1 MSDHKLKFTRRGF
14 VKGAGVLGGAAAL
27 LGDAQAASAG
37 AGQAKKLGPGA
48 VPIELTVNGER
59 HRLSVEPRTTLA
71 TALRDELGLTGT
83 KIGCDRGACGACTVM
98 LGKQSVPSCTVF
110 ALDAVGQP
118 VTTIEGLA
126 QGEQLAPIQAA
137 FVAHDALQCGFC
149 TPGMVMSCHALLQR
163 ISNPSE
169 DDVRQAVSG
178 NLCRCGT
185 YPKVFEATLAA
196 ASGKIAAAPQP
207 QGTGGTGAGVAP
219 VPQPEPRPAN
229 ESPAKGTTT
238 ADTTSMANAQS
249 GEGEGRAV
257 AVGVPGAALR
267 REERKVP
274 ASEPRAWDADARL
287 SVVGQRLP
295 RLEGAEKVT
304 GRARYCY
311 DVRLPGMLQAV
322 LVTSPH
328 PHARIRSVDVSAA
341 ETMPGVKATYVV
353 ERILGPAE
361 LRIKPN
367 ASGKYPLVR
376 YEGQPVAAV
385 AAGTRAQ
392 AEDAARKIKVDYE
405 VLPHSSDI
413 EAAQKPDAPL
423 VFDGPVEQPSTAG
436 GGGATR
442 GLPQRGNIRG
452 PNVQTLPK
460 EANIE
465 QALSA
470 SAVVMDE
477 RFSTEVQTHSAIET
491 HGAVADWKPDGLTV
505 YESTQGIFTVQEELA
520 TLFDL
525 PKSKVRVVCEFTG
538 GGFGAKFGAG
548 NHGVIAAHLSRKA
561 RAPVRLFHDR
571 RGEHLSVGN
580 RPSSIQRLRIG
591 AAQDG
596 KLTALRLDAF
606 GSAGCAAGA
615 GCSGPVKNVY
625 PAKVVH
631 IEESDVFLHTGPAAA
646 FRAPGHPQ
654 GAFALEQGMDALAH
668 RLGIDPL
675 ELRDRNDPHPARREE
690 RRIGAQKIGWAEARK
705 LKPGAQPG
713 PVKRGVGFAQGVWY
727 NFDGRPSFA
736 EVLIHDDGS
745 VECRSGVADIGG
757 GIRTAVAQVVA
768 EVLGIRPSDVSVRI
782 GDTSFP
788 IGPASGGS
796 MTTQMLSPAVR
807 LAAERA
813 RDELRRLVPGEQDL
827 RSAARKLKGRPSRAT
842 GERAKDYDGWKQ
854 DRYSTTIGGAQFAE
868 VEVDTETGVVRVS
881 RVVAV
886 HDCGRPVNRLA
897 LESQINGGIIQG
909 ISFALF
915 ERRALDQ
922 PSGRM
927 MNADLERY
935 RIAGSKD
942 VPRIEPVVIE
952 SYLGRTST
960 DVSGIG
966 EPATVPTAAA
976 VANAIFHATGKR
988 MRQTPMTPAV
998 VLSAL
1003 RGAA

>member
-1 MSDHKLKFTRRGF
+1 MSDEKLKITRRGF
-14 VKGAGVLGGAAAL
+14 VKGAGVLTGAAAL
-27 LGDAQAASAG
+27 LGDAMEASGA
-37 AGQAKKLGPGA
+37 AGQARKLGPGA

-59 HRLSVEPRTTLA
+59 HLLQVEPRTTLVS
-71 TALRDELGLTGT
+71 ALRDDLGLTGT

-98 LGKQSVPSCTVF
+98 LGDRSVPSCTVF

-118 VTTIEGLA
+118 ITTIEGLSR
-126 QGEQLAPIQAA
+126 GEQLAPIQAA

-163 ISNPSE
+163 NAHPSE
-169 DDVRQAVSG
+169 ADVRQAVSG

-185 YPKVFEATLAA
+185 YPKVFEAALAA
-196 ASGKIAAAPQP
+196 ASGKVASAPQP
-207 QGTGGTGAGVAP
+207 QGSGSD
-219 VPQPEPRPAN
+219 PA
-229 ESPAKGTTT
+229 SPGQKSTEEEQRTF
-238 ADTTSMANAQS
+238 
-249 GEGEGRAV
+249 
-257 AVGVPGAALR
+257 AVGVPGAAVR

-274 ASEPRAWDADARL
+274 ADEPRAWDADARL
-287 SVVGQRLP
+287 SVVGQPAP
-295 RLEGAEKVT
+295 RIEGPEKVT

-311 DVRLPGMLQAV
+311 DVRLPGMLHAAV
-322 LVTSPH
+322 VWSPYA
-328 PHARIRSVDVSAA
+328 HARIRSVDVSAA
-341 ETMPGVKATYVV
+341 EKMPGVKAAYVV

-361 LRIKPN
+361 LRIKPKT
-367 ASGKYPLVR
+367 SGKYPLVR

-385 AAGTRAQ
+385 AATTRAQ

-405 VLPHSSDI
+405 VLPHASDI
-413 EAAQKPDAPL
+413 ETAQRPDAPL
-423 VFDGPVEQPSTAG
+423 VFEGPVEQPSTAG
-436 GGGATR
+436 GGGAPK
-442 GLPQRGNIRG
+442 GLAQRGNVRG
-452 PNVQTLPK
+452 PNVQTIPK
-460 EANIE
+460 EGNVDE
-465 QALSA
+465 ALAA
-470 SAVVMDE
+470 SAVTVDE

-491 HGAVADWKPDGLTV
+491 HGAVADWKPDGLTI
-505 YESTQGIFTVQEELA
+505 YESTQGIHSVQEELA

-525 PKSKVRVVCEFTG
+525 PKSKVRVICEFTG

-548 NHGVIAAHLSRKA
+548 NHGVVAAHLSRKA
-561 RAPVRLFHDR
+561 RAPVRLFLDR

-591 AAQDG
+591 ASQDG

-654 GAFALEQGMDALAH
+654 GAFGLEQAIDALALQ
-668 RLGIDPL
+668 LGIDPL

-705 LKPGAQPG
+705 VKPGAQPG

-727 NFDGRPSFA
+727 NFDGPPSTA

-757 GIRTAVAQVVA
+757 GIRTATAQVVA
-768 EVLGIRPSDVSVRI
+768 EVLGIRPSEVLVRI

-788 IGPASGGS
+788 VGPPSGGS
-796 MTTQMLSPAVR
+796 MTTQMLTPAVR

-813 RDELRRLVPGEQDL
+813 RDELRRLVPDEREL
-827 RSAARKLKGRPSRAT
+827 RSAARRLKGRTVRGT
-842 GERAKDYDGWKQ
+842 GERAKDYAGWKE
-854 DRYSTTIGGAQFAE
+854 DRYATTIGGAQFAE
-868 VEVDTETGVVRVS
+868 VEVDTETGVVHVL

-922 PSGRM
+922 PTGRM

-942 VPRIEPVVIE
+942 VPRIESVIVE
-952 SYLGRTST
+952 SYLGRTNT

-976 VANAIFHATGKR
+976 VANAVFHATGKR
-988 MRQTPMTPAV
+988 IRHSPMTPAV
-998 VLSAL
+998 VLAAL
-1003 RGAA
+1003 GGAA